1 MRRLIQRTLAAPVA
15 IAVVCLLA
23 LPLTAFAN
31 TSGAIAQ
38 TGGMSV
44 TLPMAGSGLSVVVVL
59 DVVGNVSQVDL
70 DPIGTYS
77 ATKLGPHAVTF
88 ENGDGTSQ
96 VKINAKH
103 DKLEV
108 KATAPTL
115 ASFLGT
121 GSWSADLFGT
131 HETTTVGYTVGAATD
146 GTPTVVI
153 ASVAAPSDVAVVQET
168 PKTRSGPKG
177 SGASVRVDFSRDGF
191 TKKLDI
197 VVSVKADHEHAAS
210 LKISLSGKDKQKLSG
225 ALADLVGTRT
235 WAGHTCDGTA
245 IGFTYAVVADGTVVF
260 GTASGATAT
269 SKPDEHGFKVT
280 FDGTK
285 TRVNVHLVQN
295 GGTWELK
302 VATRAD
308 QCRNTPAA
316 DPTVNTPVNLTPVKA
331 HDHHDAT
338 HHAKHRNGG
347 NQTGHNAVIKI
358 HRG

>member
-1 MRRLIQRTLAAPVA
+1 MHRLIQRTLAAPVA

-131 HETTTVGYTVGAATD
+131 HETTTVGYTVG
-146 GTPTVVI
+146 
-153 ASVAAPSDVAVVQET
+153 
-168 PKTRSGPKG
+168 R
-177 SGASVRVDFSRDGF
+177 
-191 TKKLDI
+191 
-197 VVSVKADHEHAAS
+197 
-210 LKISLSGKDKQKLSG
+210 
-225 ALADLVGTRT
+225 TRT
-235 WAGHTCDGTA
+235 ARPRSPS
-245 IGFTYAVVADGTVVF
+245 
-260 GTASGATAT
+260 TASRHRAT
-269 SKPDEHGFKVT
+269 SPSSRRRPRPGA
-280 FDGTK
+280 GP
-285 TRVNVHLVQN
+285 
-295 GGTWELK
+295 
-302 VATRAD
+302 RAPTL
-308 QCRNTPAA
+308 RSRSTSAGMASPRSWRSMSPSRPITTTPPA
-316 DPTVNTPVNLTPVKA
+316 
-331 HDHHDAT
+331 
-338 HHAKHRNGG
+338 
-347 NQTGHNAVIKI
+347 
-358 HRG
+358 